1 MEGKC
6 VAGGRGGEESGGK
19 KGVWLRWGKRRE
31 AEVREESAGVWVE
44 CG

>member
-1 MEGKC
+1 MEGKY
-6 VAGGRGGEESGGK
+6 VAGGRGEESGGK

-31 AEVREESAGVWVE
+31 AEVRKESAGVWVE